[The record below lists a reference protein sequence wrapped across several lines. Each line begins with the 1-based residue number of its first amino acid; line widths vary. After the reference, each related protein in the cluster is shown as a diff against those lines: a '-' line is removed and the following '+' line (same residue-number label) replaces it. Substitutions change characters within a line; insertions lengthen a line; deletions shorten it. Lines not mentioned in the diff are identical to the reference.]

1 MKKSACGVSPQSAV
15 AMQIDPARR
24 KWLHRLTHCTAL
36 IGLIASGQQAWSQM
50 PVAALAHAT
59 GGGNA
64 PRNTVLVVGDSLS
77 AEYGLKRGSGW
88 VALLERKLASEK
100 IDARVVNASVSGDT
114 TAGGLSR
121 LPALLAQAR
130 PTHVILELG
139 GNDGL
144 RGLPLK
150 GSLNN
155 LQKMAQ
161 EAKAAGAKV
170 MVVGVQI
177 PPNYG
182 RRYNDDVAAMFVT
195 VAKDEGAALV
205 PFLMAGVPDSHYQAD
220 RIHVAEVGHPTM
232 LANVWPTL
240 KPLLR

>member
-1 MKKSACGVSPQSAV
+1 
-15 AMQIDPARR
+15 
-24 KWLHRLTHCTAL
+24 LHGLIHCTAL
-36 IGLIASGQQAWSQM
+36 IGLFAAGAQAWSQM
-50 PVAALAHAT
+50 PVVALAHAT
-59 GGGNA
+59 SAGNA

-88 VALLERKLASEK
+88 VALLERKLVSEK
-100 IDARVVNASVSGDT
+100 IDARVVNASISGDT

-121 LPALLAQAR
+121 LPALLAQHR
-130 PTHVILELG
+130 PSHVILELG

-150 GSLNN
+150 GSLGN
-155 LQKMAQ
+155 LEQMAQ
-161 EAKAAGAKV
+161 AAKAAGAKV
-170 MVVGVQI
+170 VVVGVQI

-182 RRYNDDVAAMFVT
+182 RHYNDELAAMFVT

-205 PFLMAGVPDSHYQAD
+205 PFLMAGVPDSQYQAD
-220 RIHVAEVGHPTM
+220 RIHVAEVGHPT
-232 LANVWPTL
+232 LLSNVWPTL

>member
-1 MKKSACGVSPQSAV
+1 MHGVV
-15 AMQIDPARR
+15 
-24 KWLHRLTHCTAL
+24 HCTAL
-36 IGLIASGQQAWSQM
+36 IGLVAVGAQAWAQL
-50 PVAALAHAT
+50 PTPALAHAAS
-59 GGGNA
+59 GGNA

-88 VALLERKLASEK
+88 VALMERKLVSEK
-100 IDARVVNASVSGDT
+100 IDVRVVNASVSGDT

-121 LPALLAQAR
+121 LPALLAQHR

-144 RGLPLK
+144 RGLPLR

-161 EAKAAGAKV
+161 AAKAVGAKV
-170 MVVGVQI
+170 LVVGVQI

-182 RRYNDDVAAMFVT
+182 RHYNDELAAMFVT

-205 PFLMAGVPDSHYQAD
+205 PFLMAGVPDSQYQAD
-220 RIHVAEVGHPTM
+220 RIHVAEVGHPT
-232 LANVWPTL
+232 LLSNVWPTL

>member
-1 MKKSACGVSPQSAV
+1 M
-15 AMQIDPARR
+15 
-24 KWLHRLTHCTAL
+24 HRLAHCTAL
-36 IGLIASGQQAWSQM
+36 LGLVTVGVQAWSQM
-50 PVAALAHAT
+50 PVAALAHAAS
-59 GGGNA
+59 GGNS

-88 VALLERKLASEK
+88 VALLERKLVSEK

-121 LPALLAQAR
+121 LPALLARHR

-150 GSLNN
+150 GSLDN
-155 LQKMAQ
+155 LQQMAQ
-161 EAKAAGAKV
+161 AAKAAGAKV

-182 RRYNDDVAAMFVT
+182 RRYNDELAAMFVT
-195 VAKDEGAALV
+195 VAKDESAALV
-205 PFLMAGVPDSHYQAD
+205 PFLMAGVADSQYQAD
-220 RIHVAEVGHPTM
+220 RIHVAEVGQPTM

>member
-1 MKKSACGVSPQSAV
+1 MEQTAGGMSAPRSEAI
-15 AMQIDPARR
+15 QIDLARR
-24 KWLHRLTHCTAL
+24 NWLHRLAHFTAV
-36 IGLIASGQQAWSQM
+36 IGFASAGAPAWSQM
-50 PVAALAHAT
+50 PVTALAHAT
-59 GGGNA
+59 GGANA

-88 VALLERKLASEK
+88 VALLERQLAREK

-121 LPALLAQAR
+121 LPALLAQHR

-155 LQKMAQ
+155 LQQMAQ
-161 EAKAAGAKV
+161 AAKAAGAKV
-170 MVVGVQI
+170 LVVGVQI

-182 RRYNDDVAAMFVT
+182 RRYNDELAEMFVT
-195 VAKDEGAALV
+195 VAKDQGAALV
-205 PFLMAGVPDSHYQAD
+205 PFLMAGVPDSQYQAD
-220 RIHVAEVGHPTM
+220 RIHVAEVGHPAM

>member
-1 MKKSACGVSPQSAV
+1 
-15 AMQIDPARR
+15 
-24 KWLHRLTHCTAL
+24 
-36 IGLIASGQQAWSQM
+36 M
-50 PVAALAHAT
+50 PVTALAHAT
-59 GGGNA
+59 GGANA

-88 VALLERKLASEK
+88 VALLERQLAREK

-121 LPALLAQAR
+121 LPALLAQHR

-155 LQKMAQ
+155 LQQMAQ
-161 EAKAAGAKV
+161 AAKAAGAKV
-170 MVVGVQI
+170 LVVGVQI

-182 RRYNDDVAAMFVT
+182 RRYNDELAEMFVT
-195 VAKDEGAALV
+195 VAKDQGAALV
-205 PFLMAGVPDSHYQAD
+205 PFLMAGVPDSQYQAD
-220 RIHVAEVGHPTM
+220 RIHVAEVGHPAM